1 MRTTV
6 ALLLLLALA
15 PAAPPSH
22 AQATPSLVQNTP
34 HPAQES
40 PGKRGITP
48 EDYYAFEFVGDPRL
62 SPDGQWVAYVSTTID
77 QKQNRRQSQIWL
89 AATDGTR
96 PPRQFTT
103 SQQSSTSPRWSPDG
117 RTLAFLS
124 ARPSASDANAS
135 AQQGTPTISPSPS
148 SPSTSSSPS
157 SSSSPSTPSPASVS
171 TAMPSA
177 NASQQQS
184 ALPPQTNSTP
194 TTASTPGAIGTAT
207 TPGVPSALQTT
218 AAAGETTPRA
228 QVWVLSL
235 DGGEARRVTNLRSG
249 VSTFDWSPDGK
260 RLVLTSRTGPSDAR
274 AASSDVRHYKHPSY
288 KFNDTGWFDDKRS
301 HLWVV
306 DVATGAARQVTSGED
321 WNDSDPQWSPDG
333 RTLAFVSD
341 RTGKAFDE
349 SRNTDVFVVSADG
362 GPVTKISDHDEED
375 SSPRWSP
382 DGRTIA
388 FTGRLHVS
396 DHPKI
401 FIAPST
407 GGAASRNIA
416 PELDLIPSN
425 LTWAEAG
432 RALYFETGVR
442 GETHLFRVD
451 VRDGKVKQVTKGA
464 RAVRSVDISE
474 RGRRMVYAANDFRH
488 LDDLYASDLDGSNE
502 RKLTS
507 LNAKLWS
514 QLELASVERMTYKGA
529 DGWDIDGF
537 LVKPLG
543 WHEGTKYPMI
553 LSIHGGPAGQ
563 YGVDWFQEFQVY
575 AAHGWAVFFAN
586 PRGSTG
592 YGQKFER
599 GIEGEWGRNDYTDV
613 MNGVEEVL
621 RRNPWIDRERL
632 GVTGGSYGGYL
643 TNWIVGHT
651 NIFKA
656 AVTLRSVVN
665 FISDEG
671 TRDGAYGHK
680 DDFGGDLFEKFDSYW
695 ERSPLKYAANVK
707 TPILILHSDNDY
719 RVPLEQG
726 EQWFR
731 ALKHY
736 DATAEFVIFPRE
748 NHNLTRT
755 GEPKHL
761 VESLNWQLYWFD
773 RYLEGK
779 QSAVPPDAR

>member
-1 MRTTV
+1 MRMFLRG
-6 ALLLLLALA
+6 ALSLSLLLSAA
-15 PAAPPSH
+15 GAAAPL
-22 AQATPSLVQNTP
+22 AQV
-34 HPAQES
+34 S
-40 PGKRGITP
+40 PKQRGVTP
-48 EDYYAFEFVGDPRL
+48 EDYYAFEFAGDPRL
-62 SPDGQWVAYVSTTID
+62 SPDGKWVAYVVTTVD
-77 QKQNRRQSQIWL
+77 QKQNRRLSQIWL
-89 AATDGTR
+89 AATDATR
-96 PPRQFTT
+96 APRQFTT
-103 SQQSSTSPRWSPDG
+103 STQSSTSPRWSPDG

-124 ARPSASDANAS
+124 SRPSTDSGGQQAATTS
-135 AQQGTPTISPSPS
+135 APSTPSSSSTPS
-148 SPSTSSSPS
+148 SPSTQVPATTQPQGASVP
-157 SSSSPSTPSPASVS
+157 PQATSTPAPA
-171 TAMPSA
+171 T
-177 NASQQQS
+177 
-184 ALPPQTNSTP
+184 
-194 TTASTPGAIGTAT
+194 TPGQIGTAT
-207 TPGVPSALQTT
+207 TPGVPSALQT
-218 AAAGETTPRA
+218 ASAVETTPRA
-228 QVWVLSL
+228 QVWLLSL
-235 DGGEARRVTNLRSG
+235 DGGEARRVTSLKNG
-249 VSTFDWSPDGK
+249 VGSFDWSPDGT
-260 RLVLTSRTGPSDAR
+260 RMVLTSRTGPSDTKPS
-274 AASSDVRHYKHPSY
+274 SSDVRHYKHPSY

-301 HLWVV
+301 HVWVV
-306 DVATGAARQVTSGED
+306 DVQSGAARQITFGED

-333 RTLAFVSD
+333 EKIAFVSD
-341 RTGKAFDE
+341 RTGHAFDE
-349 SRNTDVFVVSADG
+349 SRNTDVFVIDSSG
-362 GPVTKISDHDEED
+362 GPTRKISDHDEED

-388 FTGRLHVS
+388 FTGRIHER

-401 FIAPST
+401 FIAPSS
-407 GGAASRNIA
+407 GGTPSRNVA

-432 RALYFETGVR
+432 RALYFETGVK
-442 GETHLFRVD
+442 GEQHLFRVE
-451 VRDGKVKQVTKGA
+451 VKDGKVKQVTKGA
-464 RAVRSVDISE
+464 RAVRSVDIGES
-474 RGRRMVYAANDFRH
+474 GRRMVYAANDFKH
-488 LDDLYASDLDGSNE
+488 LDDIYIADLDGSNE

-507 LNAKLWS
+507 LNAKLWP
-514 QLELASVERMTYKGA
+514 QLQLASVERMSYKGA
-529 DGWDIDGF
+529 DGWDVDGF
-537 LVKPLG
+537 LVKPNG
-543 WHEGTKYPMI
+543 WREGQKYPMI

-575 AAHGWAVFFAN
+575 AAKGWAVFYTN

-592 YGQKFER
+592 YGQRFER
-599 GIEGEWGRNDYTDV
+599 GIEGEWGRNDYADV
-613 MNGVEEVL
+613 MNGVQEVL

-632 GVTGGSYGGYL
+632 GVTGGSYGGYM

-665 FISDEG
+665 FVSDEG

-680 DDFGGDLFEKFDSYW
+680 EDFGGDLFERFDLYW

-731 ALKHY
+731 ALKHFG
-736 DATAEFVIFPRE
+736 ATAEFVIFPRE

>member
-1 MRTTV
+1 MFLRG
-6 ALLLLLALA
+6 ALSLSLLLSAA
-15 PAAPPSH
+15 GAAAPL
-22 AQATPSLVQNTP
+22 AQVSAKQ
-34 HPAQES
+34 
-40 PGKRGITP
+40 RGVTP
-48 EDYYAFEFVGDPRL
+48 EDYYAFEFAGDPRL
-62 SPDGQWVAYVSTTID
+62 SPDGKWVAYVVTTVD
-77 QKQNRRQSQIWL
+77 QKQNRRLSQIWL
-89 AATDGTR
+89 AATDATR
-96 PPRQFTT
+96 APRQFTT
-103 SQQSSTSPRWSPDG
+103 STQSSTSPRWSPDG

-124 ARPSASDANAS
+124 SRPSADSGG
-135 AQQGTPTISPSPS
+135 QQAGQAAMTPTPSTSSSSSTPS
-148 SPSTSSSPS
+148 SPSTQVPATTQSQGASVP
-157 SSSSPSTPSPASVS
+157 PQATSTPAPA
-171 TAMPSA
+171 T
-177 NASQQQS
+177 
-184 ALPPQTNSTP
+184 
-194 TTASTPGAIGTAT
+194 TPGQIGTAT
-207 TPGVPSALQTT
+207 TPGVPSALQT
-218 AAAGETTPRA
+218 AAAETTPRA
-228 QVWVLSL
+228 QVWLLSL
-235 DGGEARRVTNLRSG
+235 DGGEARRVTSLKNG
-249 VSTFDWSPDGK
+249 VGSFDWSPDGT
-260 RLVLTSRTGPSDAR
+260 RMVLTSRTGPSDAKPS
-274 AASSDVRHYKHPSY
+274 SSDVRHYKHPSY

-301 HLWVV
+301 HVWVV
-306 DVATGAARQVTSGED
+306 DVQSGAARQITFGED

-333 RTLAFVSD
+333 EKIAFVSD
-341 RTGKAFDE
+341 RTGQAFDE
-349 SRNTDVFVVSADG
+349 SRNTDVFVIDSSG
-362 GPVTKISDHDEED
+362 GPTRKISDHDEED

-388 FTGRLHVS
+388 FTGRIHER

-401 FIAPST
+401 FIAPSA
-407 GGAASRNIA
+407 GGTPSRNVA

-432 RALYFETGVR
+432 RALYFETGVK
-442 GETHLFRVD
+442 GEQHLFRVELK
-451 VRDGKVKQVTKGA
+451 DGKVKQVTKGA
-464 RAVRSVDISE
+464 RAVRSVDMGES
-474 RGRRMVYAANDFRH
+474 GRRMVYAANDFKH
-488 LDDLYASDLDGSNE
+488 LDDIYIADLDGSNE

-507 LNAKLWS
+507 LNAKLWP
-514 QLELASVERMTYKGA
+514 QLQLASVERMSYKGA
-529 DGWDIDGF
+529 DGWDVDGF
-537 LVKPLG
+537 LVKPIG
-543 WHEGTKYPMI
+543 WREGQKYPMI

-575 AAHGWAVFFAN
+575 AAKGWAVFYTN

-592 YGQKFER
+592 YGQRFER

-621 RRNPWIDRERL
+621 RHNAWIDRERL
-632 GVTGGSYGGYL
+632 GVTGGSYGGYM

-665 FISDEG
+665 FVSDEG

-680 DDFGGDLFEKFDSYW
+680 EDFGGDLFERFDLYW

-731 ALKHY
+731 ALKHFG
-736 DATAEFVIFPRE
+736 ATAEFVIFPRE

-779 QSAVPPDAR
+779 QAAVPPDAR